1 MNLPGALDVM
11 RAAMLQDPD
20 DELVIERGQAVL
32 DAVTQA
38 QAAAVEGTPSS
49 PTVSALSR
57 PAGVDAVHPGL
68 VRSPFSPSLNVL
80 FFRPCVHVDFK
91 HRFCWIA
98 S

>member
-11 RAAMLQDPD
+11 RAAMLQDPN
-20 DELVIERGQAVL
+20 DELVVERGQAVL
-32 DAVTQA
+32 DAVKQA
-38 QAAAVEGTPSS
+38 QAAAVEGTPS

-68 VRSPFSPSLNVL
+68 VRSPFSPSLNVF